1 MKVYEKNAYI
11 NVNGEWEAVSIFPL
25 GYVVAMEQPVDDE
38 YRFNTFPGLWN
49 NCHII
54 RNASS
59 GYTLFK
65 KKEMVR
71 LSVANTNRDFPYRIT
86 AKNMKNPIL
95 YKVEF
100 TEVKKPSY
108 DFLTRNLSAP
118 DFIKYVKYYEEKFQ
132 KPLDKPVKM

>member
-11 NVNGEWEAVSIFPL
+11 NINGEWEAVSMFPI
-25 GYVVAMEQPVDDE
+25 GYVVATEQPTDDE
-38 YRFNTFPGLWN
+38 YRFNTFPALWN

-59 GYTLFK
+59 DYTFFK

-71 LSVANTNRDFPYRIT
+71 LSILYRDFPYRIT

-108 DFLTRNLSAP
+108 NFLVNNLSAP

-132 KPLDKPVKM
+132 KPIDKQPKV

>member
-11 NVNGEWEAVSIFPL
+11 NVNGEWEAVSMFPI
-25 GYVVAMEQPVDDE
+25 GYTVATEQPTDDE

-59 GYTLFK
+59 GYTFFK

-71 LSVANTNRDFPYRIT
+71 LSALYKDFPYRIT

-100 TEVKKPSY
+100 TEIKKPSY
-108 DFLTRNLSAP
+108 DFLANNLSAP

>member
-1 MKVYEKNAYI
+1 MKAYEKRAYV
-11 NVNGEWEAVSIFPL
+11 NVNGEWEEVSLFPI
-25 GYVVAMEQPVDDE
+25 GYTVAMEQPANE
-38 YRFNTFPGLWN
+38 EREFNTFPALWN

-65 KKEMVR
+65 KKEIVR
-71 LSVANTNRDFPYRIT
+71 LSILHKDFPYRIT

-100 TEVKKPSY
+100 TEVKNPTY
-108 DFLTRNLSAP
+108 EFLTKILTAS
-118 DFIKYVKYYEEKFQ
+118 DLIKYVKYYEEKFT
-132 KPLDKPVKM
+132 KPLDK

>member
-1 MKVYEKNAYI
+1 MKVYERNAYI
-11 NVNGEWEAVSIFPL
+11 NVNGEWEEVSLFPM
-25 GYVVAMEQPVDDE
+25 GYTVATEQPTNDE
-38 YRFNTFPGLWN
+38 REFNTFPDLWN

-59 GYTLFK
+59 GYTFFK

-71 LSVANTNRDFPYRIT
+71 LSVLNKDFPYRIT
-86 AKNMKNPIL
+86 AKNMRNPIL

-108 DFLTRNLSAP
+108 EFLTKILTAP
-118 DFIKYVKYYEEKFQ
+118 DFIKYVKYYEEKFH
-132 KPLDKPVKM
+132 KPLDKMPKV